1 MAVDSMAFKEYEI
14 NLECVK
20 GKTKFDCWEKI
31 SRLQADMM
39 TLEAG
44 DLYYAGRHFSII
56 PIMREQYD
64 NCKCKTTDLNSERP
78 CRQGALAVVYL
89 YSES

>member
-1 MAVDSMAFKEYEI
+1 MKAVDSMAFHVYEI
-14 NLECVK
+14 QLECIQ

-56 PIMREQYD
+56 PILREQYD
-64 NCKCKTTDLNSERP
+64 NCKWDT
-78 CRQGALAVVYL
+78 
-89 YSES
+89 ESSPY